1 MKSIL
6 IGFLFV
12 NMVNSRA
19 QPTEMIIEE
28 FNKLIKTCKQAAIPG
43 SFECSGN
50 QKPNFYPQNACSDLM
65 PEMRWPEYW
74 PSHSPTPKSYETL
87 CNGFDSVSYFFR
99 ESKINYFFHEIKNN
113 YFSRE
118 IENDYNFSLFFRET
132 NFHFLV
138 AMFVQR

>member
-43 SFECSGN
+43 SFGCSGN

-87 CNGFDSVSYFFR
+87 CNGFDSVSHSSEIRGLRSTKCSSNTLKNLLYFIY
-99 ESKINYFFHEIKNN
+99 KK
-113 YFSRE
+113 
-118 IENDYNFSLFFRET
+118 T
-132 NFHFLV
+132 NVVCFVCH
-138 AMFVQR
+138 FVQLYIFAL